1 MKEKLV
7 VILGPTATGK
17 SHCGIELAKRF
28 RGEIISGDSMLVYRH
43 MDIGTAKPTP
53 EELASVP
60 HHLVDILPPDADFS
74 VVDFRERAAALL
86 ADITARGRLPIL
98 VGGTGLYIKALL
110 EDYRFSTVDSDP
122 ALRHHWETYAAEH
135 GPEALHEELRRVD
148 PEAAARL
155 HPHDVRRV
163 VRALETAA
171 GGGSVSR
178 DRAPGPVYDALVFG
192 LTMDRDYLYERIDA
206 RVDGML
212 AAGLE
217 DEVRRLLEAGVRPDC
232 LSMKSLGYRQ
242 MAAYLTGHCGYET
255 AVEEKHI
262 DRIIGIIEK
271 EGWLEKT
278 IFISF
283 SLANMIYVRKRLP
296 NQAAQYLIE
305 GEPDWEKVLEAVR
318 VRNIALQSRW
328 PSISV

>member
-74 VVDFRERAAALL
+74 VVDFRERAAVLL

-255 AVEEKHI
+255 AVEEIKKGTRHFAKRQLTWYRRMPYVHWLHL
-262 DRIIGIIEK
+262 DRPPNYEQCVTTMAALLVEWMEK
-271 EGWLEKT
+271 
-278 IFISF
+278 S
-283 SLANMIYVRKRLP
+283 
-296 NQAAQYLIE
+296 
-305 GEPDWEKVLEAVR
+305 
-318 VRNIALQSRW
+318 
-328 PSISV
+328 